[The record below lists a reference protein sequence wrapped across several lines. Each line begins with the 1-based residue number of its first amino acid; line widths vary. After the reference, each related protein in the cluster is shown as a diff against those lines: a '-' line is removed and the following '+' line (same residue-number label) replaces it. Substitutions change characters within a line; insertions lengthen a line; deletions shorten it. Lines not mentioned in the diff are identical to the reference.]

1 MRIAMP
7 RHTHAKGQA
16 VVEFALAST
25 LIFFLLAA
33 AVDLGL
39 IFFTLQ
45 GLHNAAQ
52 EGASYGSRWL
62 VTSSGGMALDYAGI
76 RSRARMEA
84 GNRGAGFANL
94 LDLNNNGQDDAAEDP
109 GGLDAPSGT
118 SVFPTYIQVNALK
131 DVDADG
137 NPLNDFG
144 TDGRNV
150 PCPDVANANIQNCY
164 LQVVVSTEYR
174 MLFPLAPGFTRQRRL
189 SSSYVIEMRSGVTQ
203 TN

>member
-1 MRIAMP
+1 MR
-7 RHTHAKGQA
+7 RHIRAKGQA
-16 VVEFALAST
+16 LVEFALAAT

-62 VTSSGGMALDYAGI
+62 TTGPSGMALDYRGI
-76 RSRARMEA
+76 RDRARMEA
-84 GNRGAGFANL
+84 GNRGSGFANL
-94 LDLNNNGQDDAAEDP
+94 LDLNRNGQDDAAEDA
-109 GGLDAPSGT
+109 GGIDDASGT
-118 SVFPTYIQVNALK
+118 SLFPTYIQVNALK

-137 NPLNDFG
+137 NPLNDN
-144 TDGRNV
+144 TV
-150 PCPDVANANIQNCY
+150 CPDIGNSNIERCY
-164 LQVVVSTEYR
+164 LQVVMSTDYT

-189 SSSYVIEMRSGVTQ
+189 SSSYVIKMRTGITQ
-203 TN
+203 SN